1 MEKKQILIIDNS
13 GLSFTGDDIN
23 GPLLR
28 GTETSLI
35 LLSEEFAKKNLD
47 VFFVTK
53 TNQEKIINGVHY
65 INDNNINKEKTFD
78 LAIAVSNANLFN
90 NIKSIKKSCFFS
102 K

>member
-35 LLSEEFAKKNLD
+35 LLSEEFAKKILM
-47 VFFVTK
+47 FFLSQK
-53 TNQEKIINGVHY
+53 
-65 INDNNINKEKTFD
+65 
-78 LAIAVSNANLFN
+78 L
-90 NIKSIKKSCFFS
+90 IKK
-102 K
+102 KK

>member
-65 INDNNINKEKTFD
+65 IND
-78 LAIAVSNANLFN
+78 
-90 NIKSIKKSCFFS
+90 KK
-102 K
+102 KKR